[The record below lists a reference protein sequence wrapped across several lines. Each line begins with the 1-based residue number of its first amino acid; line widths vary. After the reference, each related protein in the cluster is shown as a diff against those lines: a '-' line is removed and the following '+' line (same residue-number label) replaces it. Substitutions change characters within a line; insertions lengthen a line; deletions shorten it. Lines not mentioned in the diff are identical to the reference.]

1 MTTLQDS
8 LTLHLKCLIT
18 QLNDSTLIAWSSEA
32 GQELVKEV
40 KRKSG
45 IDYDVIQVPDSV
57 PANILALGSD
67 FAVIQKNFPESER
80 ILAEELTGKRGL
92 KIQALDMSELIKA
105 DGALTCCSVLLPWNK
120 NKDINDLLN
129 VATIAEGCSFVIVSS
144 LITY

>member
-1 MTTLQDS
+1 LATLQDS

-105 DGALTCCSVLLPWNK
+105 DGALTCCSVLIP
-120 NKDINDLLN
+120 
-129 VATIAEGCSFVIVSS
+129 
-144 LITY
+144 